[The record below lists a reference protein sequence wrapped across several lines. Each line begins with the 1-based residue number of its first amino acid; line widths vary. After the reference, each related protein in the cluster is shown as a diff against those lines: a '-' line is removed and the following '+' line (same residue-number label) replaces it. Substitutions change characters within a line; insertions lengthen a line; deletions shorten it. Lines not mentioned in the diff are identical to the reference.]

1 MGGISCG
8 WGGWGDVG
16 EQVEVLFGD
25 PGSGDVGHSI
35 FFTSTLAKVEA
46 KFDDT
51 DEGVRRFREVAG
63 SVEVLDGHLLWI
75 DLDGYIKAVTSD
87 L

>member
-1 MGGISCG
+1 MDGIGCG
-8 WGGWGDVG
+8 LGGWGDVG
-16 EQVEVLFGD
+16 EQIEVLFGD
-25 PGSGDVGHSI
+25 PSSGDVGHSI
-35 FFTSTLAKVEA
+35 CFTSALVKVEA

-51 DEGVRRFREVAG
+51 DAGVRRMREVAG